1 MELTFKTDIGSF
13 LKSENKSSEG
23 WTIMDIYDNT
33 KIIIYVKNN
42 FCLNKIFEVDTKKKL
57 TKEDIQNIN
66 IQFKY
71 GFHTHIMI
79 PNRGRTNISN
89 YDNYINSANKF
100 FSEF

>member
-42 FCLNKIFEVDTKKKL
+42 FCLNKIFEVDTKKQL
-57 TKEDIQNIN
+57 TKKDIEKIN